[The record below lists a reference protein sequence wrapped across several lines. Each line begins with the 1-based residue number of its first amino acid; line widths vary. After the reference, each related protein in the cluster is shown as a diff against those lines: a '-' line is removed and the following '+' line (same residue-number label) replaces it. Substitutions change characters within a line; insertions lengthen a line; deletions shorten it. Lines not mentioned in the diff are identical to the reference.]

1 MPSTSSHFFNLK
13 NLPKKNPMR
22 LYAGA
27 VCAAIACITTSFAA
41 PAHANP
47 KHILFLMIDDLGTFE
62 HAELYL
68 CVSCLEMCVPFRD
81 CVLL

>member
-1 MPSTSSHFFNLK
+1 
-13 NLPKKNPMR
+13 MR

-62 HAELYL
+62 HAEPRYYT
-68 CVSCLEMCVPFRD
+68 CVCLNVKTIPV
-81 CVLL
+81 CVLSRNVCPVP

>member
-1 MPSTSSHFFNLK
+1 
-13 NLPKKNPMR
+13 MR

-62 HAELYL
+62 HAEPLNYT
-68 CVSCLEMCVPFRD
+68 CVCLV
-81 CVLL
+81 

>member
-1 MPSTSSHFFNLK
+1 
-13 NLPKKNPMR
+13 MR

-62 HAELYL
+62 HAEPRIIP
-68 CVSCLEMCVPFRD
+68 V
-81 CVLL
+81 CVLINVKTIPCVCLV